1 MIKKIIYCRVCNC
14 KDIKIV
20 LDLGD
25 HSLSGVFPK
34 EGEDQPIK
42 GPLQLG
48 ICQGCSL
55 VQLLHSYPPE
65 MMYGDNYGYRSG
77 LNGSM
82 VKHLQSTAIRIHSRY
97 AVENKSVILDIGSND
112 GTLLNSLVQ
121 TQSSL
126 IGIDPTSEKFSEFYN
141 PAVQRIASFFTEDNF
156 LNNHAQADVIFSMAM
171 FYDLEEPVEFVKQI
185 SNCLKKD
192 GVWHFEQ
199 SYLISMLDTNS
210 FDTICHE
217 HVEYY
222 SFQVIERI
230 LEMAGMRVVDIELN
244 NTNGGSLAVTAAHV
258 NSKHPESMYVVWLR
272 RYEAKK
278 ISDLHEILGAFAQRV
293 VNQKEIIREFV
304 FTAKEQGKKIWG
316 VGASTKG
323 NFLLQYCDLNQE
335 SISAISEVN
344 PYKFDR
350 YTPGTNI
357 PIKSEQEMLMAM
369 PDIGIVLPW
378 HFKESIIG
386 GNKEFLER
394 GGRLV
399 FPLPNIDIVS

>member
-48 ICQGCSL
+48 ICQDCSL

-65 MMYGDNYGYRSG
+65 MMYGNNYGYRSG

-82 VKHLQSTAIRIHSRY
+82 VKHLQSTAFRIHSRY
-97 AVENKSVILDIGSND
+97 VIKNKSVILDIGSND

-141 PAVQRIASFFTEDNF
+141 PAVQRIASFFTEDKF
-156 LNNHAQADVIFSMAM
+156 LSNYAQADVIFSMAM
-171 FYDLEEPVEFVKQI
+171 FYDLEDPVGFVKQI
-185 SNCLKKD
+185 ANCLKKN

-222 SFQVIERI
+222 SFQVIEKI

-244 NTNGGSLAVTAAHV
+244 NTNGGSSV
-258 NSKHPESMYVVWLR
+258 S
-272 RYEAKK
+272 
-278 ISDLHEILGAFAQRV
+278 I
-293 VNQKEIIREFV
+293 
-304 FTAKEQGKKIWG
+304 
-316 VGASTKG
+316 AS
-323 NFLLQYCDLNQE
+323 
-335 SISAISEVN
+335 
-344 PYKFDR
+344 
-350 YTPGTNI
+350 
-357 PIKSEQEMLMAM
+357 
-369 PDIGIVLPW
+369 
-378 HFKESIIG
+378 SIIS
-386 GNKEFLER
+386 NSSSTLF
-394 GGRLV
+394 
-399 FPLPNIDIVS
+399 SC